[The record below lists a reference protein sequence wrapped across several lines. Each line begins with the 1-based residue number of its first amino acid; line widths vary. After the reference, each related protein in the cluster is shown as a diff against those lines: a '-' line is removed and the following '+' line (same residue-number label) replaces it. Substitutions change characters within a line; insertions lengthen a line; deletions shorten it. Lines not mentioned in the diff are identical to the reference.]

1 MSDEKFDAAAFKKY
15 REQTWIYQRDLT
27 VEEAAQW
34 GYDQLRADRD
44 KWRDEYQ
51 NLCKF
56 TTDYEDKREHLEG
69 VVKEREWM
77 ASMHLKTVKDL
88 EAEIES
94 LHEAAAHNGKGA
106 YDKIAQLEAKLED
119 EIEDTVINTMP
130 REMYVAL
137 EKEIAGLKYT
147 ISEMQ
152 KALNK
157 AYDRD
162 K

>member
-1 MSDEKFDAAAFKKY
+1 MNGWQKP
-15 REQTWIYQRDLT
+15 
-27 VEEAAQW
+27 EAE
-34 GYDQLRADRD
+34 YVMELRQLRA
-44 KWRDEYQ
+44 E
-51 NLCKF
+51 
-56 TTDYEDKREHLEG
+56 
-69 VVKEREWM
+69 V
-77 ASMHLKTVKDL
+77 
-88 EAEIES
+88 ES